1 MLGMTAASA
10 PKPPAKTTAERQA
23 ALRAR
28 RAEQGLT
35 QVGGIYAH
43 PDDHPAIKAYA
54 AKLTKKREKGS
65 KP

>member
-1 MLGMTAASA
+1 MTDT
-10 PKPPAKTTAERQA
+10 KTLPPAKTTAQRQA

-43 PDDHPAIKAYA
+43 PDDHKAIKLYA
-54 AKLTKKREKGS
+54 ERLTVKR
-65 KP
+65 KPKP

>member
-1 MLGMTAASA
+1 MLGMTDAST
-10 PKPPAKTTAERQA
+10 PPPAKTTAQRQA

-43 PDDHPAIKAYA
+43 PDDHKAIKMFAE
-54 AKLTKKREKGS
+54 KLTAKRGKGS